1 MKTQNHFTEMQ
12 NKANL
17 QQDFPLTIKQ
27 SSDAKWKEKNRTNI
41 DSFNEFEQQAGLF
54 TDDNEYGVI

>member
-1 MKTQNHFTEMQ
+1 MKTQNNFTEMQ

-17 QQDFPLTIKQ
+17 QQDFPLAIKQ

-41 DSFNEFEQQAGLF
+41 DNFNEFEQQAGLF
-54 TDDNEYGVI
+54 TDDHEYGVI